1 MSLDFPLPVGSR
13 NFCFSFCLRRGCAF
27 VVFLAPVP
35 EKEILDFIAQGS
47 IIQGFT
53 VLYACDCAYHL
64 SDSNANRKAS
74 LPKVSNV
81 STSYGQ
87 CSQPS
92 GAPVGPGG
100 GTAKSP
106 GRDGTAGRG
115 PSSSFIPTCRETL
128 ENDRTGRQNAVR
140 SRP

>member
-1 MSLDFPLPVGSR
+1 MGRVCGFEVDIGWIHLVVVSKTTVTINDEVIGFRRVTAFSPVFPT
-13 NFCFSFCLRRGCAF
+13 
-27 VVFLAPVP
+27 
-35 EKEILDFIAQGS
+35 AQGS
-47 IIQGFT
+47 GR
-53 VLYACDCAYHL
+53 AP
-64 SDSNANRKAS
+64 RG
-74 LPKVSNV
+74 VSK
-81 STSYGQ
+81 GPGRGGRQ

-92 GAPVGPGG
+92 G

-115 PSSSFIPTCRETL
+115 PSSSFIPTCRATL